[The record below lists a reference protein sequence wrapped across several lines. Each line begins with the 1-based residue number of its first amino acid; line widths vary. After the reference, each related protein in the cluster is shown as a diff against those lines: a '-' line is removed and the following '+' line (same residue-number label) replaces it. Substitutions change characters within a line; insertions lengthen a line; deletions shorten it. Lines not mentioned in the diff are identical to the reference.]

1 MARRQPVYEPDEPM
15 TTTARPMVVTPVAT
29 TRTRPSYGGLAARIV
44 LTLLGAAGIIV
55 GAFMNVV
62 NGTAGTD
69 VPFRSLWTT
78 DITGSAFI
86 TSLGFAM
93 IVVAAV
99 AIIGMALR
107 PLTSLAGAVGIA
119 GTILF
124 LVAVHRATGS
134 LNGIDVGVWLWGIG
148 SLLCLIGGFLGGR
161 REVVETTNSTVVER

>member
-1 MARRQPVYEPDEPM
+1 
-15 TTTARPMVVTPVAT
+15 
-29 TRTRPSYGGLAARIV
+29 
-44 LTLLGAAGIIV
+44 
-55 GAFMNVV
+55 
-62 NGTAGTD
+62 
-69 VPFRSLWTT
+69 
-78 DITGSAFI
+78 
-86 TSLGFAM
+86 
-93 IVVAAV
+93 
-99 AIIGMALR
+99 MALR